1 MPGVTMIRNLF
12 VPIDGSPLSERAI
25 QQSIDLAKQLGAAIT
40 GFIVEPGVPLP
51 SAGTVMHVY
60 ERQVD
65 EHMARTETHARETL
79 AAFGARAEA
88 AGVAFRGAHAS
99 TGAVDEAIVAQ
110 AAALG
115 CDMIVM
121 VTHGRGAFGELLFGS
136 HSKNVLSRTQLPVL
150 VLH

>member
-1 MPGVTMIRNLF
+1 MIRHLF

-25 QQSIDLAKQLGAAIT
+25 QQSIALAGQLGASIT

-51 SAGTVMHVY
+51 CPGTVMHAY
-60 ERQVD
+60 ERQIG
-65 EHMARTETHARETL
+65 EHLAATESHARETL
-79 AAFGARAEA
+79 DAFGRRAEA
-88 AGVAFRGAHAS
+88 AGVRFQGAHAS
-99 TGAVDEAIVAQ
+99 TGAVDEAIVSH

-136 HSKNVLSRTQLPVL
+136 HSKSVLSRTHLPVL

>member
-1 MPGVTMIRNLF
+1 MIRNLF

-25 QQSIDLAKQLGAAIT
+25 RQSIDLAKQLGASIT

-51 SAGTVMHVY
+51 SAGTVMHAY
-60 ERQVD
+60 ERQVG

-79 AAFGARAEA
+79 DAFGRRAEA
-88 AGVAFRGAHAS
+88 AGVGFEGAHAATS
-99 TGAVDEAIVAQ
+99 AVDEAIVTHAT
-110 AAALG
+110 AMG

-136 HSKNVLSRTQLPVL
+136 HSKRVLSRTALPVL

>member
-1 MPGVTMIRNLF
+1 MIRHLF

-25 QQSIDLAKQLGAAIT
+25 QQSIDLAQQLGAAIT

-51 SAGTVMHVY
+51 GPGTVMHAY

-65 EHMARTETHARETL
+65 AYLASAATHARETL
-79 AAFGARAEA
+79 DAFGRRAEA
-88 AGVAFRGAHAS
+88 AGVKFQGAHAT
-99 TGAVDEAIVAQ
+99 TGAVDEAIVTQ

-115 CDMIVM
+115 CDLIVM
-121 VTHGRGAFGELLFGS
+121 ATHGRGAFGELLFGS
-136 HSKNVLSRTQLPVL
+136 HSKSVLSRTQLPVL